1 MHPARRVAAV
11 AAAALLAGACTQAVA
26 DVAVR
31 GTSASAPLPASGGAS
46 GPATAASRRPVKEL
60 RPASAAPTPAA
71 STSAASTAPLPR
83 ATAVPARAPAVSRP
97 AAPTRLR
104 IASASVDARVEAVGV
119 REDGQMELPGDPDVA
134 GWYRHGAAPGEVS
147 GSAVIAAHVTAQGRR
162 GALYPL
168 AQVQAGQV
176 VLVTGPKRILR
187 YRITS
192 VVAESRGDVD
202 LARLFSRSG
211 APRLHIVT
219 CAGRWDPV
227 RRSYDNTLVVT
238 AVPVPTGSAA
248 GR

>member
-31 GTSASAPLPASGGAS
+31 GTSSSAPLPASGGAS

-60 RPASAAPTPAA
+60 RPASAASTPAA
-71 STSAASTAPLPR
+71 STPAASTAPLPR

-134 GWYRHGAAPGEVS
+134 GWYRHGALPGEVA

>member
-60 RPASAAPTPAA
+60 RPASAASTPAA
-71 STSAASTAPLPR
+71 STSAASRAPLPR
-83 ATAVPARAPAVSRP
+83 ATAGPARAPAVSRP

>member
-60 RPASAAPTPAA
+60 RPASAA

>member
-60 RPASAAPTPAA
+60 RPASAASTTAA
-71 STSAASTAPLPR
+71 STPAASTAPLPR

-176 VLVTGPKRILR
+176 VLVTVPKRILR